1 MASKEP
7 LLSVDDLRVQFWTGS
22 GLVYAVNGIS
32 FEVPAGET
40 LGIVGE
46 SGCGKSVTALA
57 LLGLLPRAGRVK
69 SGTARLEGRD
79 LLQLKDRELRRLRGR
94 QIAMIFQD
102 PMTSLNPVLTIGRQ
116 IREALQ
122 AHFEMN
128 RKEAE
133 ARAAELIDR
142 VGIPSAKARLR
153 DYPHQ
158 FSGGMRQRAMIAMAL
173 ACEPKLLIADE
184 PTTALD
190 VTIQAQI
197 LDLLRELVAEE
208 NAALILI
215 THDLGVVAGMCE
227 RVNVMYGGM
236 FMETGS
242 AEQLFGSPRHPY
254 TLGLLQSVPRLDAG
268 RRLRLHPI
276 EGAPPNMLR
285 APTAC
290 PFQPRCAFEVDLSRR
305 EVPPLV
311 EIEPGHKVACFNPVP
326 VDEWDRARAGA
337 TA

>member
-1 MASKEP
+1 
-7 LLSVDDLRVQFWTGS
+7 
-22 GLVYAVNGIS
+22 
-32 FEVPAGET
+32 
-40 LGIVGE
+40 
-46 SGCGKSVTALA
+46 
-57 LLGLLPRAGRVK
+57 
-69 SGTARLEGRD
+69 
-79 LLQLKDRELRRLRGR
+79 
-94 QIAMIFQD
+94 MIFQD

-116 IREALQ
+116 IRETLET
-122 AHFEMN
+122 HFDMN

-215 THDLGVVAGMCE
+215 THDLGVVAGNVRARE
-227 RVNVMYGGM
+227 RDVRGHVHGDRLGRAALRHAAPPVHARPAP
-236 FMETGS
+236 ERP
-242 AEQLFGSPRHPY
+242 APR
-254 TLGLLQSVPRLDAG
+254 RWAG
-268 RRLRLHPI
+268 RRGCIRSR
-276 EGAPPNMLR
+276 AR
-285 APTAC
+285 RRTCSSAPTAC
-290 PFQPRCAFEVDLSRR
+290 PFQPRCRYEVDLSSR

-326 VDEWDRARAGA
+326 LDEWDRTREAA